1 MKYMMPCLFI
11 VILLFSGCRETGNA
25 ALRSSDPVDDVSGS
39 IYQNVQSDIVIRIMS
54 DTITTKTDTIDLEF
68 INQTDQELTYS
79 DQAILL
85 ERKEENGRISV
96 VGRYGQGHE
105 IATALEANGTN
116 KKTIQIT
123 RLEVG
128 TYRFV
133 FLQGYSTPEGPVY
146 ISSDF
151 QVSE

>member
-11 VILLFSGCRETGNA
+11 VILLFSGCSETGNA

-39 IYQNVQSDIVIRIMS
+39 IYQNVQSDLVIRIMS

-96 VGRYGQGHE
+96 VGRYRQGHE